1 MKYMIQKIKK
11 ITSVLV
17 TLIIVILLIVSINEN
32 NKISNNFILDIDSSF
47 IHHAKL
53 ERILINEIDTNS
65 SEVNFFDIEKKI
77 KLNPHVKDI
86 KVFKDLRGN
95 LNVGLTQY
103 KPIARI
109 VSGKYIDNY
118 IDVDGHLF
126 PTSKDYSKR
135 VILIHLSDNIIY
147 ENNSIFNSP
156 FGEDLLKMINFIN
169 QNNFFNKIIS
179 EIDVD
184 SNKNIVI
191 HPFLSKQ
198 KIIFGYPDMLEEKFN
213 KISLFYNQI
222 IPSKGWNTYKTVNV
236 KFKDQIICDKFS

>member
-11 ITSVLV
+11 ILSVLF
-17 TLIIVILLIVSINEN
+17 TLIIVILLISSTNEN
-32 NKISNNFILDIDSSF
+32 NKISNNFILDMDSSF
-47 IHHAKL
+47 IDHAKL
-53 ERILINEIDTNS
+53 ERILINEIDTNL
-65 SEVNFFDIEKKI
+65 SEFNFFDIENKI
-77 KLNPHVKDI
+77 KLNPHVKDV
-86 KVFKDLRGN
+86 KVFKDLIGN
-95 LNVGLTQY
+95 LNVDLIQY
-103 KPIARI
+103 NPVARI
-109 VSGKYIDNY
+109 VSGEFRDNY
-118 IDVDGHLF
+118 LDVNGNLF
-126 PTSKDYSKR
+126 PISKDYSKR
-135 VILIHLSDNIIY
+135 VILIHLPDNISY
-147 ENNSIFNSP
+147 DNNSIFNSS

-169 QNNFFNKIIS
+169 QDNFFNKIIS

-213 KISLFYNQI
+213 KISLFYNKI